1 MTIIKFL
8 LIKDEFFAKP
18 KWNGLVLKTCFILSF
33 DKIDLKND
41 IN

>member
-1 MTIIKFL
+1 MTIIKLL
-8 LIKDEFFAKP
+8 LIKDEFFSKP
-18 KWNGLVLKTCFILSF
+18 KWNGLVLKTCFILNF